1 MLLNTIK
8 KAKTII
14 VRSKEGKEKVE
25 ATKMHMRPEEEKL
38 FENSEEYKNRRAGYT
53 HIHKRGSRMDGW

>member
-14 VRSKEGKEKVE
+14 VAWNKGSGCGPRYKVLLPNE
-25 ATKMHMRPEEEKL
+25 L
-38 FENSEEYKNRRAGYT
+38 SEYLEWYQLNV
-53 HIHKRGSRMDGW
+53 